1 MFTLI
6 KLAMKKTMKF
16 GVLFAISF
24 TALNTFATIRTVSNN
39 VNSPGQYTDLQ
50 AAITAA
56 ANNDTIYIHRSDVD
70 YGNVTINKTLTLI
83 GEGALPNKQV
93 QLSTSSTV
101 QIQNITLTYAAFPA
115 TTTGSGSKFYG
126 LNVQYI
132 YINLV
137 SSSGG
142 GISNLIFNRNKIAG
156 IMLGS
161 THSNLILTQNNISYI
176 GQSSGAAGAFVNSV
190 ISNNIISTCQPL
202 TGITASGSNNIISNN
217 IFQNTFWAR
226 GAVVSNNIFYNS
238 ASSGTINV
246 STYSCTFT
254 NNLFYAFTP
263 VVSTN
268 IISGTNTGTG
278 NLFNVDPQFTT
289 AALCSDVYNYTY
301 TAPTAGPFADF
312 HLLSS
317 SPGVNYGTDGTNIGI
332 YGGNYPWIDGSTT
345 DSRFRYYPMTSQVP
359 QMIQMNITNPTLPVN
374 GTLNVNFNAKTQN

>member
-1 MFTLI
+1 
-6 KLAMKKTMKF
+6 MKKTMKF
-16 GVLFAISF
+16 GVLFAMSF

-70 YGNVTINKTLTLI
+70 YGNITINKTLTLI

-93 QLSTSSTV
+93 QLTPSSSV
-101 QIQNITLTYAAFPA
+101 QIQSINLTFAAFPA
-115 TTTGSGSKFYG
+115 TTTASGSKFYG
-126 LNVQYI
+126 LNVQSVTI
-132 YINLV
+132 GHI
-137 SSSGG
+137 SSTGQYNTVA
-142 GISNLIFNRNKIAG
+142 ISNLTFNRNRIGYLYLNA
-156 IMLGS
+156 I
-161 THSNLILTQNNISYI
+161 HSNILFFQNSVY
-176 GQSSGAAGAFVNSV
+176 GVYQTSGGGAFVNSV
-190 ISNNIISTCQPL
+190 ISNNIITRFEAVTTL
-202 TGITASGSNNIISNN
+202 GSNTVISNN
-217 IFQNTFWAR
+217 IFQNYFSAR

-238 ASSGTINV
+238 ASSGAINI
-246 STYSCTFT
+246 STYSCTIS

-263 VVSTN
+263 VIGTN

-317 SPGVNYGTDGTNIGI
+317 SPGVNYGTDGTNIGL